1 MSKPSKVALSA
12 VAVATLALGIV
23 AACPQVAR
31 AQSIIEEWESIK
43 APPPPVAKIKPV
55 QIDPKKT
62 AVFSLDWN
70 RNTCTADKR
79 VRCFK
84 TLPKIE
90 KLLADARSHNMLVL
104 HALSS
109 NMKAEDLVASVGPK
123 GDERVV
129 RGRGDK
135 FSDNDVEKMLKDRG
149 IDTVIIVGTSA
160 NSAVLYTTFGA
171 VQRGFK
177 PIVPIDGLPS
187 ETAFQEQF
195 TIWQIANGS
204 QLSEKA
210 VLTRLD
216 LLKF

>member
-1 MSKPSKVALSA
+1 MNKPIEVALSA
-12 VAVATLALGIV
+12 VAVATLALGLAV
-23 AACPQVAR
+23 TFPQAAR
-31 AQSIIEEWESIK
+31 AQTIIEEWDSIK
-43 APPPPVAKIKPV
+43 APPPPMDKIKPV
-55 QIDPKKT
+55 QIDTKKT
-62 AVFSLDWN
+62 ALLSLDWN
-70 RNTCTADKR
+70 AKTCNEKGR

-84 TLPKIE
+84 ALPRIE
-90 KLLADARSHNMLVL
+90 KLLADARSHNMLVV

-109 NMKAEDLVASVGPK
+109 SMQASDIAASVAPK
-123 GDERVV
+123 GDEQVV

-135 FSDNDVEKMLKDRG
+135 FSGSDLEKILKDKG

-160 NSAVLYTTFGA
+160 NSAVLYTAFGA

-187 ETAFQEQF
+187 ELAYQEQF

-204 QLSEKA
+204 QLSENA

-216 LLKF
+216 SIKF